1 MTTTIHCRVI
11 RQSSSGDHQSLSRSL
26 LKKLVV
32 VGMGLTLLSFG
43 VAPAFAQT
51 LSEKI
56 VAMEKARE
64 QEFATYFGE
73 SLAEVTQT
81 PEDIAL
87 TLQKISAETGKKPA
101 VLWVIPE
108 KEFLHLVLVTPDL
121 DPIVVDLHDVPEAVL
136 RPVVSTFQR
145 ELQLS
150 QTVNRREA
158 AQQLYQW
165 IIAPYAETL
174 EAQGIDTLL
183 FCLGNGVRGLPM
195 AALFDGQEYLLEKYS
210 LTNIPAFNLIDSD
223 YKPLRPGNILAMGAS
238 EFADQSPLPAVPV
251 ELENIVWEMAVN
263 RPATDRWQAETFLNQ
278 DFTVD
283 RLQKELEQ
291 KRPTIVHLATHSS
304 FRSGKPANSYIEFWN
319 DKLALDK
326 VNQINWQSP
335 AVELLVL
342 SACQTALG
350 DDEAELG
357 FAGLAL
363 KAGVKSAVASFWN
376 VDDGAT
382 LVLMTEF
389 YRQLGQTSTK
399 AEALRQAQLKM
410 LRGELTSEL
419 EQAGI
424 SRGAIALPPSLIN
437 LGQTNFSAPYYWASF
452 TMLSSPW

>member
-1 MTTTIHCRVI
+1 MTTTIYSRVI
-11 RQSSSGDHQSLSRSL
+11 RPLSLGDRRSLSKSL
-26 LKKLVV
+26 LKKMMA
-32 VGMGLTLLSFG
+32 VGLGLTLASFG

-64 QEFATYFGE
+64 QEFAAYFGE

-87 TLQKISAETGKKPA
+87 TLQKIAAETGKKPA
-101 VLWVIPE
+101 VLWIIPE

-121 DPIVVDLHDVPEAVL
+121 DPVVVDLHDVPETVL
-136 RPVVSTFQR
+136 RPVVATFQR

-150 QTVNRREA
+150 QTVNRRES

-210 LTNIPAFNLIDSD
+210 LTNIPAFNLIDSN
-223 YKPLRPGNILAMGAS
+223 YKPLHPGNILAMGAS

-251 ELENIVWEMAVN
+251 ELDNVLWAMTMD
-263 RPATDRWQAETFLNQ
+263 RTDEKRWQGETFLNQ
-278 DFTVD
+278 DFTID
-283 RLQKELEQ
+283 RFQTELAERQ
-291 KRPTIVHLATHSS
+291 PNIVHLATHSF
-304 FRSGKPANSYIEFWN
+304 FRSGKPSNSYIEFWD
-319 DKLALDK
+319 DKLNLDK
-326 VNQINWQSP
+326 MSQINWPSSTL
-335 AVELLVL
+335 ELLVL

-363 KAGVKSAVASFWN
+363 KAGVKSALASFWN

-419 EQAGI
+419 EQSGI
-424 SRGAIALPPSLIN
+424 SRGAIALPPSLID
-437 LGQTNFSAPYYWASF
+437 LGQTDFSAPYYWASF

>member
-1 MTTTIHCRVI
+1 MTTTIQSRVTA
-11 RQSSSGDHQSLSRSL
+11 QSSSGDRRDLSRSL
-26 LKKLVV
+26 LKKLVA
-32 VGMGLTLLSFG
+32 VGMGLTLVSFG

-210 LTNIPAFNLIDSD
+210 LTNIPAFNLIDSA

-238 EFADQSPLPAVPV
+238 EFTDQSPLPAVPV

-263 RPATDRWQAETFLNQ
+263 RPVEDRWQAETFLNQ

-304 FRSGKPANSYIEFWN
+304 FRSGKPANSYIEFWD

-350 DDEAELG
+350 DDQAELG